1 VCVCVC
7 EFLCVFVCVFWCV
20 YACVGVCV
28 YLELQEGALGARHR
42 DMRAHIAR
50 ELANLL
56 FSLV

>member
-7 EFLCVFVCVFWCV
+7 
-20 YACVGVCV
+20 VCV
-28 YLELQEGALGARHR
+28 YLELQEGALRARHR

-56 FSLV
+56 FSLVQFSLMCFSVV